1 MFIEFC
7 TPRRRTCKP
16 RKKLAYNLMSMKM
29 NWIYNTF
36 YTSLTLI
43 DQIVNLIIEMNYVRA
58 RVYIKDLNC
67 ENLLTLQ
74 LITMNQGL

>member
-7 TPRRRTCKP
+7 FPRRRTCKP

-58 RVYIKDLNC
+58 WVYIKDLNC
-67 ENLLTLQ
+67 ENFITLQ